1 MTYTVQELA
10 LQYAEKLVAYHEA
23 VQSNWSDKERAVRCA
38 RDEMYDA
45 QNALNAACERAAELL
60 A

>member
-23 VQSNWSDKERAVRCA
+23 QKSDWSDKERQVRRTVTKCT
-38 RDEMYDA
+38 
-45 QNALNAACERAAELL
+45 LHKTL
-60 A
+60 

>member
-1 MTYTVQELA
+1 MNYTVQELA

-23 VQSNWSDKERAVRCA
+23 QKSDWSNRDRALYRA
-38 RDEMYDA
+38 RDEMYEA
-45 QNALNAACERAAELL
+45 QNALNQACERQAELN

>member
-23 VQSNWSDKERAVRCA
+23 QKSDWSDKERAVRSA

-45 QNALNAACERAAELL
+45 QNALNAACEQAAELL

>member
-23 VQSNWSDKERAVRCA
+23 QKSDWSDKERAVRSA
-38 RDEMYDA
+38 RDEMYLA
-45 QNALNAACERAAELL
+45 QNTLNQACEQAAELL

>member
-1 MTYTVQELA
+1 MPYTVQELA

-23 VQSNWSDKERAVRCA
+23 VQSDCCDKDRVVRRATN
-38 RDEMYDA
+38 EMYAA